1 MEGSPCYGFLSIFC
15 VEEEKKIRKPHQNKV
30 GTADRWMLQTGLLHL
45 NERHWRQ
52 TDVNK
57 NKAKMYKIASE
68 I

>member
-1 MEGSPCYGFLSIFC
+1 MGFFLFFVSKKK
-15 VEEEKKIRKPHQNKV
+15 KKIRKPHQNKV
-30 GTADRWMLQTGLLHL
+30 GTADRWMLQTGLLHW

-57 NKAKMYKIASE
+57 NKAKMYKTASE